1 MEITLCHGCSPVN
14 LLHIFRT
21 PFQKNTFG
29 GLLLFDNRVIKNDI
43 YMILP
48 FICRKPIVLSF
59 RSSHR
64 RCSLKKG
71 VLKNFAKVTGKHLW
85 QSLFFNKGVF
95 AQVFSCEFCQLFKKT
110 FLQNTSRRLLRKHI
124 ENCYIKRHHVYF
136 NLL

>member
-1 MEITLCHGCSPVN
+1 
-14 LLHIFRT
+14 
-21 PFQKNTFG
+21 
-29 GLLLFDNRVIKNDI
+29 
-43 YMILP
+43 MILP

-136 NLL
+136 NLLWLFWISLSMNIFFLIIVSFIIVTRHAKTLHEHNKL

>member
-1 MEITLCHGCSPVN
+1 MEITLCHGCSPGN

-48 FICRKPIVLSF
+48 FIYKKSIVLSL

-64 RCSLKKG
+64 RNSLKKLF
-71 VLKNFAKVTGKHLW
+71 LKISQNSQENTCARASFLIKVFLHRCFPVNFANFLRTP
-85 QSLFFNKGVF
+85 
-95 AQVFSCEFCQLFKKT
+95 
-110 FLQNTSRRLLRKHI
+110 FLQNTSGRLLRKHV